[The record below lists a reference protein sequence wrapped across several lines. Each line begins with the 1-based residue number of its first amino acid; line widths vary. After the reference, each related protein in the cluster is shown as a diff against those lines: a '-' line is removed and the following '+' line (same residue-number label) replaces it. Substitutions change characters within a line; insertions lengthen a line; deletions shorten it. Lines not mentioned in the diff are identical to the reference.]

1 MTKPIYEK
9 REISDFKDLINQSV
23 SIYGNRDAFWIKN
36 PMGEY
41 EGITYK
47 ELQRDI
53 EALGTEFIN
62 MGLKRE
68 KIAVIGENR
77 YEWCLTYLAV
87 ACGTGTIVP
96 LDKELPANE
105 LKYLLETANV
115 KAIVFSDKLSD
126 KVVEAVQGLKD
137 IKFFI
142 NMDLRDDVQGC
153 MSFSKILK
161 KGSNLLKIGDKKFIN
176 AKVNPDEPTI
186 LLFTSGTTGLAKG
199 VMLSQRNIC
208 ADIVAT
214 TQVVDVREDDVTLS
228 ILPLH
233 HTYECTV
240 DFLLMLY
247 SGVRISFC
255 EGLRYIVQNMKE
267 VKPTVMIAV
276 PLIYEKIYKSI
287 FDTARK
293 NGKLKT
299 LQGGLRLS
307 KLAEKVKV
315 DLKKKLFSSVLEN
328 FGGRMRLAIAGGAA
342 SKPDIL
348 QGMQDLGFFVIQGY
362 GLTEASPIAFVNH
375 VDNYKNNSIG
385 KPLPG
390 IEVKIDNPDKN
401 GVGEIWIKGPI
412 VMKGYYE
419 NEKAT
424 KDTLLDDGWLKTG
437 DIGYKDSEDFYYIT
451 GRKKNVIV
459 TKNGKNI
466 FPEEVES
473 YLNKSPIIRESMVFG
488 KEVEGEIEPLVCA
501 IIVPDY
507 DAIRTE
513 TGKSSID
520 DEEVEKFIS
529 QEVKRAN
536 RQMPTYKYV
545 KKFEIQKQ
553 ELSKTTTHKIKR
565 Y

>member
-47 ELQRDI
+47 ELKRDI

-87 ACGTGTIVP
+87 TCGTGTIVP

-161 KGSNLLKIGDKKFIN
+161 KGNNLLKIGDKKFIN
-176 AKVNPDEPTI
+176 TKVNPDDPTI

-208 ADIVAT
+208 SDIVAT

-276 PLIYEKIYKSI
+276 PLIYEKMYKSI

-293 NGKLKT
+293 TGKLKT

-307 KLAEKVKV
+307 KLAEKVRV

-342 SKPDIL
+342 SKPEIL
-348 QGMQDLGFFVIQGY
+348 KGMQDLGFFVIQGY

-390 IEVKIDNPDKN
+390 IEVKINNPDKN

-419 NEKAT
+419 NEEAT

-437 DIGYKDSEDFYYIT
+437 DIGYRDSEDFYYIT

-473 YLNKSPIIRESMVFG
+473 YLNKSSIIRESMVFG

-507 DAIRTE
+507 DAIRAE

-520 DEEVEKFIS
+520 DEEVEKLIS

>member
-87 ACGTGTIVP
+87 TCGTGTIVP

-214 TQVVDVREDDVTLS
+214 TQVVDVREDDVTL
-228 ILPLH
+228 L
-233 HTYECTV
+233 
-240 DFLLMLY
+240 
-247 SGVRISFC
+247 
-255 EGLRYIVQNMKE
+255 
-267 VKPTVMIAV
+267 
-276 PLIYEKIYKSI
+276 
-287 FDTARK
+287 
-293 NGKLKT
+293 
-299 LQGGLRLS
+299 
-307 KLAEKVKV
+307 
-315 DLKKKLFSSVLEN
+315 
-328 FGGRMRLAIAGGAA
+328 
-342 SKPDIL
+342 
-348 QGMQDLGFFVIQGY
+348 
-362 GLTEASPIAFVNH
+362 
-375 VDNYKNNSIG
+375 
-385 KPLPG
+385 
-390 IEVKIDNPDKN
+390 
-401 GVGEIWIKGPI
+401 
-412 VMKGYYE
+412 
-419 NEKAT
+419 
-424 KDTLLDDGWLKTG
+424 
-437 DIGYKDSEDFYYIT
+437 
-451 GRKKNVIV
+451 
-459 TKNGKNI
+459 
-466 FPEEVES
+466 
-473 YLNKSPIIRESMVFG
+473 
-488 KEVEGEIEPLVCA
+488 
-501 IIVPDY
+501 
-507 DAIRTE
+507 
-513 TGKSSID
+513 
-520 DEEVEKFIS
+520 
-529 QEVKRAN
+529 
-536 RQMPTYKYV
+536 
-545 KKFEIQKQ
+545 
-553 ELSKTTTHKIKR
+553 
-565 Y
+565 